1 MRHDDQVDGDAYVSQ
16 HLVNQTHQLET
27 MVQFADDWPA
37 TSCFAGSSGMCQDAR
52 PGSCYPAKVGHIGA
66 YLILQI
72 ASRPVDEQPA
82 MN

>member
-37 TSCFAGSSGMCQDAR
+37 TSCFAGSSGMCQD
-52 PGSCYPAKVGHIGA
+52 PIGQA
-66 YLILQI
+66 AAIPPKLVIL
-72 ASRPVDEQPA
+72 AHTSYSKLLA
-82 MN
+82 GL